1 MDTTGETG
9 ELRSFC
15 QNADHSRVELID
27 LDSVS
32 RAEYLTVR
40 PRDSGDPIKQGQS
53 KQISA
58 NGRNVSN
65 NAEFT
70 RKRGVVFYSTII
82 RHPLGCRRNQKISAS
97 SLTGRAAATIRVCA
111 RMHSKIQVPHCVQC
125 ALANQRVCVYI
136 YISCR
141 FILSPAMYVCTLILP
156 LFAKQLVQRAT
167 IWTAESTAFLRRAEY
182 FAA

>member
-1 MDTTGETG
+1 MLERYIKVAFKNTDIEILLLVNFIFLFKIPYKFLYIIPDIYSVGTVETKTCILVSPQELYPLLKRLANELAMDTTGETG

-82 RHPLGCRRNQKISAS
+82 SGIHLAAGEIKRSARPL
-97 SLTGRAAATIRVCA
+97 
-111 RMHSKIQVPHCVQC
+111 
-125 ALANQRVCVYI
+125 
-136 YISCR
+136 
-141 FILSPAMYVCTLILP
+141 
-156 LFAKQLVQRAT
+156 
-167 IWTAESTAFLRRAEY
+167 
-182 FAA
+182 